1 MNWLQIANEWQR
13 SLALLYPE
21 QEIKSL
27 FFIMLKSRFRMDKA
41 FYLSHQQELLT
52 EQQLQDSSA
61 ILSALLTGKP
71 IQYILGETE
80 FYGLNFRVSPSVLIP
95 RPETEELV
103 KWILVELKDRKFHHP
118 SVLDIGTGSGCIP
131 IALKSALPH
140 ASVFGLDI
148 SEEALVTAR
157 NNALLNGQDVEFIH
171 QDILDADHLFTNDSF
186 DVIVS
191 NPPYVTIA
199 EQSQMHQNVLDF
211 EPHTALFVP
220 DQDPLIFYDRIADF
234 ALKHLKTNG
243 FLFFEINEH
252 LGQETCQ
259 LLQAKGF
266 QSIELKKDLFG
277 RDRMIKAC
285 L

>member
-41 FYLSHQQELLT
+41 FYLSHQQELLS

-80 FYGLNFRVSPSVLIP
+80 FYGLNFRVNTSVLIP

-103 KWILVELKDRKFHHP
+103 KWILDELKGRNFDHP
-118 SVLDIGTGSGCIP
+118 FILDIGTGSGCIP
-131 IALKSALPH
+131 IALKSELPH
-140 ASVFGLDI
+140 ASVLGLDI
-148 SEEALVTAR
+148 SNEALATAR
-157 NNALLNGQDVEFIH
+157 NNALLNGLEVDFFQ
-171 QDILDADHLFTNDSF
+171 QDILQADYSFTNESF
-186 DVIVS
+186 DIIVS

-220 DQDPLIFYDRIADF
+220 DQDPLIFYNRISDF
-234 ALKHLKTNG
+234 ALKHLRKDG

-252 LGQETCQ
+252 LGVETCH
-259 LLQAKGF
+259 LLQVKGF
-266 QSIELKKDLFG
+266 KSIELKKDLFG
-277 RDRMIKAC
+277 RDRMIKAN

>member
-41 FYLSHQQELLT
+41 FYLSHQQELLS

-80 FYGLNFRVSPSVLIP
+80 FYGLNFRVNTSVLIP

-103 KWILVELKDRKFHHP
+103 KWILDELKDRNFDHP
-118 SVLDIGTGSGCIP
+118 FILDIGTGSGCIP
-131 IALKSALPH
+131 IALKSELPH

-148 SEEALVTAR
+148 SNEALATAR
-157 NNALLNGQDVEFIH
+157 NNALLNGLDVEFVE
-171 QDILDADHLFTNDSF
+171 QDILEADHSFTDGSF
-186 DVIVS
+186 DIIVS
-191 NPPYVTIA
+191 NPPYITIA
-199 EQSQMHQNVLDF
+199 EKTQMHQNVLDF

-234 ALKHLKTNG
+234 ALKHLRKDG

-252 LGQETCQ
+252 LGVETCH
-259 LLQAKGF
+259 LLQVKGF

-277 RDRMIKAC
+277 RDRMIKAN

>member
-41 FYLSHQQELLT
+41 FYLSHQQELLS

-80 FYGLNFRVSPSVLIP
+80 FYGLNFRVNTSVLIP

-103 KWILVELKDRKFHHP
+103 KWILDELKDRNFDHP
-118 SVLDIGTGSGCIP
+118 FILDIGTGSGCIP
-131 IALKSALPH
+131 IALKSVLPH
-140 ASVFGLDI
+140 ANVLGLDI
-148 SEEALVTAR
+148 SIEALATAR
-157 NNALLNGQDVEFIH
+157 NNALLNGLEVDFFQ
-171 QDILDADHLFTNDSF
+171 QDILQADYSFTNESF
-186 DVIVS
+186 DIIVS

-220 DQDPLIFYDRIADF
+220 DQDPLIFYNRISDF
-234 ALKHLKTNG
+234 ALKHLRKDG

-259 LLQAKGF
+259 LLQTKGF

-277 RDRMIKAC
+277 RDRMIKAN

>member
-13 SLALLYPE
+13 SLALLYSE

-41 FYLSHQQELLT
+41 FYLSHQQELLS

-80 FYGLNFRVSPSVLIP
+80 FYGLNFRVNTSVLIP

-103 KWILVELKDRKFHHP
+103 KWILDELKDRNFDHP
-118 SVLDIGTGSGCIP
+118 FILDIGTGSGCIP
-131 IALKSALPH
+131 IALKSVLPH

-148 SEEALVTAR
+148 SNEALATAR
-157 NNALLNGQDVEFIH
+157 NNALLNGLDVEFVE
-171 QDILDADHLFTNDSF
+171 QDILEADHSFTDGSF
-186 DVIVS
+186 DIIVS
-191 NPPYVTIA
+191 NPPYITIA
-199 EQSQMHQNVLDF
+199 EKTQMHQNVLNF

-220 DQDPLIFYDRIADF
+220 DQDPFIFYNRISDF
-234 ALKHLKTNG
+234 ALKHL
-243 FLFFEINEH
+243 
-252 LGQETCQ
+252 
-259 LLQAKGF
+259 
-266 QSIELKKDLFG
+266 
-277 RDRMIKAC
+277 R
-285 L
+285 